1 MEILSGIIS
10 QNTHIHLLAKKI
22 EKISRS
28 NLTVFLHGQTGC
40 GKEIFAKAIH
50 KASQCNGEFVAVNC
64 GAIPESLF
72 ESLLFGHERGAFT
85 GADKTQD
92 GFFTKANNGTLFLD
106 EIAELPLLQ
115 QSKLLRVLE
124 TGSYHRIGS
133 QQELKYSGRIIT
145 ATHEDLTRLINE
157 KRFRADLFYRIN
169 TFELSIPSL
178 EERRDDIPLLVNYFA
193 KKMGDIKFSECA
205 LSYLQHA
212 NWPGNIRQLKNTVD
226 RICILAEKP
235 LITASCIEKLQEC
248 QFDNKPLEKLAR
260 SIITLAKGDKIKAM
274 IDALIAEA
282 LVESQGNK
290 TKAAEILGVHR
301 KVVERRFQQ
310 YVRKDTEYQ
319 NLIFKELTC

>member
-1 MEILSGIIS
+1 
-10 QNTHIHLLAKKI
+10 
-22 EKISRS
+22 
-28 NLTVFLHGQTGC
+28 
-40 GKEIFAKAIH
+40 
-50 KASQCNGEFVAVNC
+50 
-64 GAIPESLF
+64 
-72 ESLLFGHERGAFT
+72 
-85 GADKTQD
+85 
-92 GFFTKANNGTLFLD
+92 
-106 EIAELPLLQ
+106 
-115 QSKLLRVLE
+115 
-124 TGSYHRIGS
+124 
-133 QQELKYSGRIIT
+133 
-145 ATHEDLTRLINE
+145 
-157 KRFRADLFYRIN
+157 
-169 TFELSIPSL
+169 
-178 EERRDDIPLLVNYFA
+178 
-193 KKMGDIKFSECA
+193 MGGIKFSECA